1 MLFDILALIFFA
13 VISFFSWYD
22 YFGPESHKMDLYGG
36 IVFGLLAIIKIVE
49 VIGHF
54 VKKRELQSKKDKGY

>member
-1 MLFDILALIFFA
+1 
-13 VISFFSWYD
+13 
-22 YFGPESHKMDLYGG
+22 MDLYGG

-54 VKKRELQSKKDKGY
+54 VKKRELQSKKDKGYWYKPRRGEILVVAAKFNVRDNSPVGA